1 MDESIPFRKKYMSLE
16 SVVTPQIR
24 KEHKSECNPIYD
36 INFNSKANFLA
47 RCSRAYPL
55 YPAARAST
63 AEKKGATAVSLPA
76 PSEREISTEGVSR
89 SPPFQAEKRSERP
102 ARARLTAVTDAPS
115 EDLL

>member
-36 INFNSKANFLA
+36 INFNSKANVLA

-63 AEKKGATAVSLPA
+63 AEKKSATAVIQPA
-76 PSEREISTEGVSR
+76 PSEREISPVHGFHALTPFPAQR
-89 SPPFQAEKRSERP
+89 SARNGRLALGPPR
-102 ARARLTAVTDAPS
+102 
-115 EDLL
+115 

>member
-1 MDESIPFRKKYMSLE
+1 MNESIPFRKKYMSLE

-36 INFNSKANFLA
+36 INFNSKANVLA

-76 PSEREISTEGVSR
+76 PSERGISPEGVHALLPSKQR
-89 SPPFQAEKRSERP
+89 SARSG
-102 ARARLTAVTDAPS
+102 RLALGSPR
-115 EDLL
+115 